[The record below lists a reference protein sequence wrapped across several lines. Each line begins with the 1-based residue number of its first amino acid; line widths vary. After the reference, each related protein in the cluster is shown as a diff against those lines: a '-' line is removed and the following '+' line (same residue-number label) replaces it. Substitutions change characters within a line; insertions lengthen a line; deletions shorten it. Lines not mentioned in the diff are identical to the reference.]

1 MGQTIRLLCGRKHDQ
16 QRLLS
21 NKQAAANKVETE
33 LASLLGWLAPGAAGY
48 YGFAQLPA
56 ELKLQVQDIAE
67 RPERWTVGEPVWVL
81 PSAGYYQLGTACQVR
96 LCGYCLAVL
105 LIADVHC

>member
-1 MGQTIRLLCGRKHDQ
+1 MDQTTPLLFGRKHEQ

-48 YGFAQLPA
+48 YFAQLPA

-96 LCGYCLAVL
+96 LCGYSLAVL
-105 LIADVHC
+105 SIANVHC

>member
-1 MGQTIRLLCGRKHDQ
+1 MQAQLMGQTIRLLCGRKHDQ

-48 YGFAQLPA
+48 CGFEQLPA
-56 ELKLQVQDIAE
+56 ELKLQARDIAE
-67 RPERWTVGEPVWVL
+67 RPERWTVGEAV
-81 PSAGYYQLGTACQVR
+81 GD
-96 LCGYCLAVL
+96 CLAVL
-105 LIADVHC
+105 SIAVVHC